1 MARRG
6 GGVDQRRGADPRKA
20 PLVSDLG
27 IGDPP
32 KRTGA
37 AEPLTAPGGGV
48 PEALGPT
55 RSRSEHASGGGRVA
69 WCVRVYWSIW
79 TSCRAPTVFLWIDD
93 TSSRARLSSRNTTY
107 LAALKSARR
116 CLGLLCSRCN
126 YDRGE
131 EREHD
136 LGNWVC
142 DDCVEEGLGSC
153 QRCGKDDLKPGTRSS
168 EVVKSRA
175 CHQSCET
182 SRHLTMQTLTFLATV
197 RSATRPSARL
207 VPPIASPA
215 IHHAARVAHSGM
227 RIGCATALRAAGP
240 TVQCATNAGTCDQ

>member
-1 MARRG
+1 MTSAAARIRGKPLLFRIWGLVTRRSARARRSPSRRPEG
-6 GGVDQRRGADPRKA
+6 GSLRLLARHARE
-20 PLVSDLG
+20 VST
-27 IGDPP
+27 
-32 KRTGA
+32 RA
-37 AEPLTAPGGGV
+37 AEGASRGV
-48 PEALGPT
+48 CVYIGVYGP
-55 RSRSEHASGGGRVA
+55 A
-69 WCVRVYWSIW
+69 
-79 TSCRAPTVFLWIDD
+79 RAPTVFLWIDD

-240 TVQCATNAGTCDQ
+240 TVQCATNAGSDPNNKAPYI